1 MRGGSPITSM
11 IDTDAAAA
19 ALTEERAKL
28 THQMH
33 QLGADESG
41 EFTGAVDYGDAF
53 ADAGAATA
61 ERTEVLGLV
70 ENLKAMLADV
80 DAALERIE
88 DGTYGV
94 CESCGVQ
101 IGSDRMTYRPMSR
114 LCVACKSKQ

>member
-1 MRGGSPITSM
+1 M
-11 IDTDAAAA
+11 IDTDAATV
-19 ALTEERAKL
+19 ALTEERTRL
-28 THQMH
+28 IHQMH

-53 ADAGAATA
+53 ADAGTATA

-70 ENLKAMLADV
+70 EKLKAMLDDV

-94 CESCGVQ
+94 CETCGVE
-101 IGSDRMTYRPMSR
+101 IASARLTHRPMSR
-114 LCVACKSKQ
+114 LCVSCKSKR